1 MNVIVYGDF
10 NCPYSYLA
18 SQRAD
23 RLLRSGIG
31 VDWRAVEH
39 DRTLP
44 VTGLRSAASQVDWDR
59 EIAALAL
66 AAERAPAGPPA
77 VVSNTMAATA
87 AYAEAIGDG
96 DGDGDGK
103 GDGDDVADQLRRAVF
118 RAIWMDGAN
127 LSSGYEVRRLVTA
140 AMWPPEDFNDQLA
153 SPDIPSRLIQDTDLT
168 RITRRSGG
176 TVQADGG
183 PLSTD
188 GWERIRR
195 WRRDWLALPVP
206 IVPTVIGPDLTARPG
221 LDGLR
226 YLAELSGVASTR
238 VRLTAAA

>member
-10 NCPYSYLA
+10 NCPFSYLA

-23 RLLRSGIG
+23 RLLRSGIA

-39 DRTLP
+39 DRQLP
-44 VTGLRSAASQVDWDR
+44 ATGLRSAASPVDWAR
-59 EIAALAL
+59 EIAEVTALAL
-66 AAERAPAGPPA
+66 AAEHAPAGPPA
-77 VVSNTMAATA
+77 VVSNSMAATA
-87 AYAEAIGDG
+87 AYAEAVGDG
-96 DGDGDGK
+96 
-103 GDGDDVADQLRRAVF
+103 VADQLRRAVF
-118 RAIWMDGAN
+118 RAIWLEGAN

-140 AMWPPEDFNDQLA
+140 AMWPPEDFTDRLA
-153 SPDIPSRLIQDTDLT
+153 SPDIPSRLIQDADLA

-188 GWERIRR
+188 GWERIRL
-195 WRRDWLALPVP
+195 WRQDWLALPGP
-206 IVPTVIGPDLTARPG
+206 IVPTVVGPDMVARPG

-226 YLAELSGVASTR
+226 YLAELAGAGNAR
-238 VRLTAAA
+238 AHLAAAA

>member
-23 RLLRSGIG
+23 RLIRSGIAM
-31 VDWRAVEH
+31 DWRAIEH
-39 DRTLP
+39 DRELP
-44 VTGLRSAASQVDWDR
+44 ATGLRLAASPVDWDR
-59 EIAALAL
+59 EIAEVTALAL
-66 AAERAPAGPPA
+66 TAERAPAGPPT

-87 AYAEAIGDG
+87 AYAEAIRDR
-96 DGDGDGK
+96 
-103 GDGDDVADQLRRAVF
+103 VADQLRRAVF
-118 RAIWMDGAN
+118 RAIWVDGAN

-140 AMWPPEDFNDQLA
+140 AMWPPEDVTDQLA
-153 SPDIPSRLIQDTDLT
+153 SPDVPSRLIQDPDLT

-195 WRRDWLALPVP
+195 WRHDWLALPGP
-206 IVPTVIGPDLTARPG
+206 IVPTVIGPDLVARPG

-226 YLAELSGVASTR
+226 YLAELAGAGSTR
-238 VRLTAAA
+238 ARLTAAA